1 MGGVALL
8 AGQVVWGEL
17 EPAISREQGGR
28 RPCVVLSSTDFS
40 DVTTGLVIVVPCTTR
55 DRGWDSHILLTGET
69 DLPVPTYAI
78 TEQPRTIS
86 VHRVHGFAGR
96 VDEECLTEIMRWVY
110 AWLHPA
116 A

>member
-1 MGGVALL
+1 MGGVGLL
-8 AGQVVWGEL
+8 AGQVIWGEL
-17 EPAISREQGGR
+17 EPVIGPEQGGR

-40 DVTTGLVIVVPCTTR
+40 NVVAGLTIVVPCTTR
-55 DRGWDSHILLTGET
+55 HRGWDSHVPITGET
-69 DLPVPTYAI
+69 GLLVPTYAI

-86 VHRVHGFAGR
+86 VNRVHGLAGH
-96 VDEECLTEIMRWVY
+96 VDEYCLTEITRWVR